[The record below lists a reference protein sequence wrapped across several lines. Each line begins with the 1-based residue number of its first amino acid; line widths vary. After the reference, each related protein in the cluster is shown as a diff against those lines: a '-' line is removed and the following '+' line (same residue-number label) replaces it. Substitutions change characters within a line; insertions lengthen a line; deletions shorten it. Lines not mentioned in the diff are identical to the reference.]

1 MGCCNDDPPTPD
13 YAGAAKATAE
23 GNLAASQTATMANR
37 VNQVTPQGSLT
48 YTAPADDKS
57 PWTATQTYSPQQ
69 QGIYDQNNKL
79 SGGLLGLAGNTLGQI
94 TSNMSRPT
102 TLADLPS
109 SMVHA
114 GENGQQ
120 AYMRMAAPDLA
131 MARETAESQAAQ
143 QGITQGSAAWGNMQR
158 QLGVNENNA
167 QDHAITS
174 GFGMGQQ
181 AQQQALQTDT
191 ALKSQ
196 PINMIDALRTGSQV
210 SNPQFA
216 NVPQQQ
222 TTTGPDMLG
231 AMTQAGNYQTASN
244 NASQSGINGLLG
256 AAGALGAGYA
266 GSAGGAASIAAMY

>member
-1 MGCCNDDPPTPD
+1 MGSKSAPAPD
-13 YAGAAKATAE
+13 YAGAAQATAQ
-23 GNLAASQTATMANR
+23 GNLQAAQTAAMANR

-48 YTAPADDKS
+48 YTAPADANS
-57 PWTATQTYSPQQ
+57 PWTVTQSYSPAQQ
-69 QGIYDQNNKL
+69 QLYDQNNQL
-79 SGGLLGLAGNTLGQI
+79 SSGLLGLAGSTLGQI
-94 TSNMSRPT
+94 SSSMAKPT
-102 TLADLPS
+102 TLADLPA
-109 SMVHA
+109 SMVNA

-131 MARETAESQAAQ
+131 KARELAESQAAQ
-143 QGITQGSAAWGNMQR
+143 QGITRGSAAWDDMQR
-158 QLGVNENNA
+158 TLGVNENNA

-210 SNPQFA
+210 TNPQFT

-222 TTTGPDMLG
+222 TTTGADLLG
-231 AMTQAGNYQTASN
+231 AANATGQYNTANMNAN
-244 NASQSGINGLLG
+244 NATFNGLLG
-256 AAGALGAGYA
+256 GIGGLGGAYA
-266 GSAGGAASIAAMY
+266 GSNAGSAQIAAMF